1 MKLADSLR
9 KKCKKKGLGVS
20 GGPQALFDR
29 LKNHEQKHGAT
40 IVKKNKASP
49 PKKKSNNVAAKP
61 KNLVPFKGNRLSAA
75 YYFYEVCK
83 GKLSCCKP
91 MVIEQADKRK
101 KLKEIKLVNGKSGKE
116 PRWVLVKSI

>member
-9 KKCKKKGLGVS
+9 MQCKKKGLGVS

-29 LKNHEQKHGAT
+29 LKNHEQKHGAK
-40 IVKKNKASP
+40 IIKKKATP
-49 PKKKSNNVAAKP
+49 PKKKTNNNVAPKP

-91 MVIEQADKRK
+91 MVIEQADKSK
-101 KLKEIKLVNGKSGKE
+101 KLKEIKLVDGKSGKE
-116 PRWVLVKSI
+116 PRWVLVKS